1 MKLFISGAT
10 GYIGHLL
17 AMEAACKGYTVHALV
32 RDPSSPFFPS
42 HPNIIPFRGDILDEK
57 TVLAAMAGC
66 EKVIHAAAITKF
78 TDRDRSVF
86 YTVNVEGT
94 RILLSA
100 ALLLNVK
107 KFVFTST
114 GAVLG
119 PSGKFP
125 VSENDPRL
133 VAFENDYEISK
144 HWAEQLVKEYNRK
157 GLYTVIVAAPRV
169 YGPGPLTT
177 GNPVTKLIQKILR
190 MGTGFVPS
198 CKDTVAN
205 YAFVDDVVKG
215 HFLAMDK
222 GLGGEKYIL
231 GGENI
236 SYSHFF
242 NTIRTLAGKKIKLIH
257 VSMHLLKVWS
267 FFHLLANRLVG
278 GQTQISPRI
287 ITRLS
292 QNRALSC
299 DKASRQLGY
308 SITPFSEG
316 IRKTI
321 IHLQNKSNA

>member
-17 AMEAACKGYTVHALV
+17 ALEAACRGYKVHALV
-32 RDPSSPFFPS
+32 RDPSSPFFPT
-42 HPNIIPFRGDILDEK
+42 HPNIIPFRGDILNEK
-57 TVLAAMAGC
+57 SVLEAMAGC
-66 EKVIHAAAITKF
+66 EKVIHAAAVTKF
-78 TDRDRSVF
+78 TDKDRSVF
-86 YTVNVEGT
+86 YSVNVEGT
-94 RILLSA
+94 RILLST
-100 ALLLNVK
+100 ALSLNVK

-125 VSENDPRL
+125 VNENDPRL

-177 GNPVTKLIQKILR
+177 GNPVTKLIQKTIKL
-190 MGTGFVPS
+190 GTAFVPS
-198 CKDTVAN
+198 CKEIVAN
-205 YAFVDDVVKG
+205 YAFVDDVVRG

-236 SYSHFF
+236 SYFHFF
-242 NTIRTLAGKKIKLIH
+242 DTIRYFAGKKIKLIP
-257 VSMHLLKVWS
+257 VSLHLLKIWS
-267 FFHLLANRLVG
+267 FFHLLAKRMVG
-278 GQTQISPRI
+278 KQTQISPRI
-287 ITRLS
+287 INRLS

-299 DKASRQLGY
+299 EKALRQLGY

-321 IHLQNKSNA
+321 VHLQNKSNA

>member
-17 AMEAACKGYTVHALV
+17 AMEAANKGYTVHALV
-32 RDPSSPFFPS
+32 RDPSSPFFPV
-42 HPNIIPFRGDILDEK
+42 HPNIIAFRGDILDEK
-57 TVLAAMAGC
+57 SVLAAMEGC
-66 EKVIHAAAITKF
+66 EKVLHAAAIAKF
-78 TDRDRSVF
+78 RDKDKSIF

-94 RILLSA
+94 RILLAA
-100 ALLLNVK
+100 ALSLNVK

-144 HWAEQLVKEYNRK
+144 HWAEQLVKEYCRK

-177 GNPVTKLIQKILR
+177 GNPVTKLIQKVLS

-198 CKDTVAN
+198 CKEIVAN

-236 SYSHFF
+236 SYLRFF
-242 NTIRTLAGKKIKLIH
+242 DTIKTFAGKKIKLIQ
-257 VSMHLLKVWS
+257 VPMHLLKAWS
-267 FFHLLANRLVG
+267 FFHLLINRLVG

-299 DKASRQLGY
+299 EKASRQLGY

-316 IRKTI
+316 IRRTI
-321 IHLQNKSNA
+321 IHLQTKANA

>member
-17 AMEAACKGYTVHALV
+17 ALEAANNGYTVHALV
-32 RDPSSPFFPS
+32 RDPASIYFPK
-42 HPNIIPFRGDILDEK
+42 HPNIIAFRGDILDEASV
-57 TVLAAMAGC
+57 TAAMYGC
-66 EKVIHAAAITKF
+66 DKVIHAAAIAKF
-78 TDRDRSVF
+78 CDKDASLF
-86 YTVNVEGT
+86 YQVNVEGT
-94 RILLSA
+94 RKLLAA
-100 ALLLNVK
+100 ALALKVK
-107 KFVFTST
+107 KFVYTST

-125 VSENDPRL
+125 VSEGDPRL

-144 HWAEQLVKEYNRK
+144 HWAEQVVKEYNRK
-157 GLYTVIVAAPRV
+157 GLFTVIVAAPRV

-177 GNPVTKLIQKILR
+177 GNPITKLVQKVLN

-198 CKDTVAN
+198 CRNIVAN

-236 SYSHFF
+236 SYLRFF
-242 NTIRTLAGKKIKLIH
+242 DTIKACAGRKIKLIP
-257 VSMHLLKVWS
+257 VSLHLLKVWS
-267 FFHLLANRLVG
+267 YLHQQVYRIAGN
-278 GQTQISPRI
+278 QTQISPRI

-299 DKASRQLGY
+299 DKALRQLGY

-316 IRKTI
+316 MRKTI
-321 IHLQNKSNA
+321 HHLQNKTNA